1 MILSYFTVGM
11 VQGCRRRKAPQNR
24 RGTDVAVGSR
34 TRWWERVK
42 FGDALADA

>member
-1 MILSYFTVGM
+1 MILSYFTVSM
-11 VQGCRRRKAPQNR
+11 VQGCRRRKAP

-34 TRWWERVK
+34 TRRWERIK